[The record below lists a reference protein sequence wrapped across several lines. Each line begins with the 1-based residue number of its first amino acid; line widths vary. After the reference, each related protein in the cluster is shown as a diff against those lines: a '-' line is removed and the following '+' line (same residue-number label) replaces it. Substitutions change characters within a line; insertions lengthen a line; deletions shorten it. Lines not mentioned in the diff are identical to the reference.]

1 MIGVCGARLVSSL
14 SVLPTL
20 NAGLNAISAF
30 LIVLGW
36 VCIRR
41 RRTVAHRLSML
52 GAIGA
57 STLFL
62 LGYLVYHAQ
71 HGATRF
77 TGQGLVRTLYFLV
90 LGSHTVLAA
99 ALVPLVA
106 LTLSCAL
113 LARFDWHARLAR
125 WTVPIGL
132 YVSVT
137 GVAVYLMLYRL

>member
-1 MIGVCGARLVSSL
+1 MTL
-14 SVLPTL
+14 SALPTVNAAL
-20 NAGLNAISAF
+20 NAASAL
-30 LIVLGW
+30 LILLGW
-36 VCIRR
+36 AFIRR
-41 RRTVAHRLSML
+41 RRVRAHRLSML
-52 GAIGA
+52 RAIGA

-99 ALVPLVA
+99 TLVALVPL
-106 LTLSCAL
+106 TLGCAL
-113 LARFDWHARLAR
+113 LARFDWHACLAR

>member
-1 MIGVCGARLVSSL
+1 MTL
-14 SVLPTL
+14 SALPAVNAAL
-20 NAGLNAISAF
+20 NAASAL
-30 LIVLGW
+30 LILLGW
-36 VCIRR
+36 AFIRR
-41 RRTVAHRLSML
+41 RRIRGHRLSML

-77 TGQGLVRTLYFLV
+77 TGQGLFRTLYFLV
-90 LGSHTVLAA
+90 LGSHTLLAL

-137 GVAVYLMLYRL
+137 GVAIYLMLYRL

>member
-1 MIGVCGARLVSSL
+1 MTL
-14 SVLPTL
+14 SALPMVNAAL
-20 NAGLNAISAF
+20 NAVSAV

-36 VCIRR
+36 AFIRR
-41 RRTVAHRLSML
+41 RRIRAHRLSML
-52 GAIGA
+52 GALGA

-77 TGQGLVRTLYFLV
+77 TGQGLVRTLYLLV
-90 LGSHTVLAA
+90 LGSHSVLAA
-99 ALVPLVA
+99 ALVALVP
-106 LTLSCAL
+106 LTLACAL

-125 WTVPIGL
+125 WTVPICL